1 MPDISLKNTT
11 ATARAASSTCK
22 GVQHVLIPVPPRSDI
37 EVDDHTAEWLAE
49 AWENGGDLEVTS
61 GAPVLK
67 AKKVKERNRRDRPG
81 RNEAEAAP
89 SCRRAT
95 WLSPTTWRRRPRA

>member
-1 MPDISLKNTT
+1 MPDISLKNTNGNGP
-11 ATARAASSTCK
+11 RGVIDVK
-22 GVQHVLIPVPPRSDI
+22 GVHHVINPGASEEDI

-67 AKKVKERNRRDRPG
+67 AKKVKEQ
-81 RNEAEAAP
+81 RNEPEIG
-89 SCRRAT
+89 RAK
-95 WLSPTTWRRRPRA
+95 LNI